1 VPSALKSS
9 GLRRIIAAYTINRLG
24 TWFGYVALSLAVFE
38 HTHSALAVAAL
49 LVAGQALPALLV
61 PAVVARVETST
72 RRAKLSA
79 LYLFEALLT
88 IALAVLL
95 WQFWLPAVIVLA
107 ALDGVAALAASA
119 LLRAEAAGAARDQ
132 ARSQTA
138 DAAAAADGRQ
148 AAQTTEREA
157 NAALNV
163 AFSVTFALGPVLGGV
178 LVAAAGGPVA
188 LLIDAASFL
197 ICGAMLIH
205 LRPQVE
211 EAEGVSVRDR
221 LRAAWQHVESVSALK
236 LLLLAEGFALVF
248 FAADG
253 SIEVPYAKVTLLAG
267 DRGYGLL
274 LAVWGVGVVAGSLA
288 FARAVK
294 RPLWATL
301 SAGTLA
307 VGLAYIGY
315 AVAPSLGAA
324 CMAGFLGGV
333 GNGVQWAS
341 LLSAVQQLTP
351 QRLHGQMMAAVE
363 ALGAFCPAVGL
374 LLGGVLVALGS
385 PRSAFLI
392 VGVGATATTVAFL
405 RLAPGLRLAALPD
418 GAEPAPIAESAAALM
433 HEPTA
438 TSAWELG
445 QADGS

>member
-1 VPSALKSS
+1 VPSALQSR

-38 HTHSALAVAAL
+38 HTHSALAVATL

-79 LYLFEALLT
+79 LYLVEALLT
-88 IALAVLL
+88 IGLAVLL
-95 WQFWLPAVIVLA
+95 LQFWLPAVIVLA

-119 LLRAEAAGAARDQ
+119 LLRAEAARAARDQ
-132 ARSQTA
+132 VAP
-138 DAAAAADGRQ
+138 AAGAAVAGNGRL
-148 AAQTTEREA
+148 AAQTAEREA

-188 LLIDAASFL
+188 LFIDAASFL
-197 ICGAMLIH
+197 ICGAMVIH
-205 LRPQVE
+205 LRPHIE
-211 EAEGVSVRDR
+211 DAEGVSVRDR
-221 LRAAWQHVESVSALK
+221 LRAAWEHVDSVSALK

-253 SIEVPYAKVTLLAG
+253 SIEVPYAKATLHAG

-274 LAVWGVGVVAGSLA
+274 LTVWGIGVVAGSLA
-288 FARAVK
+288 FARAVR
-294 RPLWATL
+294 RPLGATL

-307 VGLAYIGY
+307 VGLAYIGF
-315 AVAPSLGAA
+315 AVAPSLAVA
-324 CMAGFLGGV
+324 CVAGFVGGV

-351 QRLHGQMMAAVE
+351 QRLHGQMMGAVE
-363 ALGAFCPAVGL
+363 ALGAFCPGVGL
-374 LLGGVLVALGS
+374 LLGGVLVALGT

-405 RLAPGLRLAALPD
+405 RLASRLRL
-418 GAEPAPIAESAAALM
+418 EPLANSVEPVPIGESAASMA
-433 HEPTA
+433 HGPTA
-438 TSAWELG
+438 ATAWELG
-445 QADGS
+445 EVDGS